1 MGRIERVAWK
11 HICSVQS
18 LSRVRLFATPW
29 TAACQSFLSIT
40 NSLSLL
46 KLMSIEL
53 LMPSNHLIFCRP
65 LFLLPSILASVRV
78 FSNESVLHIRW
89 PKDWSL
95 SFSIS
100 PSNDYSGLISFRI
113 DCFDL
118 LAVQGTQEPSPT
130 PQFKS
135 INSPALSFLYGPI
148 LIHTQLLEKPQLWI
162 YGPLSAKECPCFLI
176 CSLPY
181 VKWIVSVN
189 LLYDPGSSTQCSLQ
203 WNGFLSTK
211 DTFWLELCA
220 TLVWVTPGFTIHKDL
235 CLYDLWL

>member
-1 MGRIERVAWK
+1 MHHRRSS
-11 HICSVQS
+11 SVQL
-18 LSRVRLFATPW
+18 LSGIWLFEAPG
-29 TAACQSFLSIT
+29 TAACQAFLSII
-40 NSLSLL
+40 NSWSLL
-46 KLMSIEL
+46 KLMSIESV
-53 LMPSNHLIFCRP
+53 MPSNQPILYHP
-65 LFLLPSILASVRV
+65 LLLLPSICPSIRV
-78 FSNESVLHIRW
+78 FSRELVLLIKW
-89 PKDWSL
+89 PQFW
-95 SFSIS
+95 SFSFRIS

-118 LAVQGTQEPSPT
+118 LAVKGTQEPSPT

-148 LIHTQLLEKPQLWI
+148 LIHTQLLEKPQLWL

-181 VKWIVSVN
+181 VKWIVSGN

-203 WNGFLSTK
+203 WNGFLRTK

-235 CLYDLWL
+235 CLYDSWL